1 MNHGYKKKKKR
12 SDKQVNKVPRCIRGR
27 EGVIIWIIF
36 ACLINIYCLLGNR
49 HCWVLLH
56 LLFYLITKSSSL
68 ADKISQGL
76 PWANELACL
85 VFLRPSCSWR
95 SPRERQGHLV
105 LRLPPLGSCLPAQG
119 WLPAAVTPKSLGKLA
134 KSFHWRKK
142 MPPWMSQ
149 RQATLWSSA
158 AEFVAPWGIHPAPV
172 FLCLSPIEWGGER
185 GVKVITEWSRLTKRF
200 PKCLRLI
207 SSPTLRRP
215 CWSAASCRWLAS

>member
-1 MNHGYKKKKKR
+1 MNLGHQKKKIA
-12 SDKQVNKVPRCIRGR
+12 SDKHVNKVPGWIRGG

-95 SPRERQGHLV
+95 SPREAQGHLV
-105 LRLPPLGSCLPAQG
+105 LRFPLLGSCLPVPG
-119 WLPAAVTPKSLGKLA
+119 WHPAASCQNCGPEFLTVKLP
-134 KSFHWRKK
+134 S
-142 MPPWMSQ
+142 
-149 RQATLWSSA
+149 WSSA
-158 AEFVAPWGIHPAPV
+158 AKCVMPCGIHPTPA
-172 FLCLSPIEWGGER
+172 FLCLSPAEWGGER
-185 GVKVITEWSRLTKRF
+185 QGNYGMSRLVKKRF
-200 PKCLRLI
+200 PKM
-207 SSPTLRRP
+207 SPLQNFP
-215 CWSAASCRWLAS
+215 V